1 MVDNNIFISSETSVI
16 DSLAVVKPVEFN
28 STPCTDLS
36 LNCSPEI
43 PISNFL
49 SGWAVKY
56 NISHNAVNGLLKGL
70 KTHKCFNYLS
80 VDSRTLIK
88 IPYNTSKEIRTVEPG
103 IYHHFGLANGI
114 LKHTPPNFDKIQVVV
129 GIDGLPLS
137 KNSNN
142 QFWPILAFS
151 LVEPPLA
158 QVVYLIGL
166 YYGKEKPH
174 YSNDFL
180 LDFVKE
186 AKDLISNGIL
196 INNIR
201 INVSIHV
208 LCCDAPAKSFVLKV
222 KYSGFSSCTRR
233 KIKVNI

>member
-16 DSLAVVKPVEFN
+16 DSLAVVKPVEFK

-70 KTHKCFNYLS
+70 KTHKCFNYLP

-114 LKHTPPNFDKIQVVV
+114 LKHPPPNFDKIQVVV

-137 KNSNN
+137 KSSNN
-142 QFWPILAFS
+142 QFWPILAFN

-158 QVVYLIGL
+158 KVVYLVGL

-174 YSNDFL
+174 NSNDFL

-186 AKDLISNGIL
+186 A
-196 INNIR
+196 
-201 INVSIHV
+201 
-208 LCCDAPAKSFVLKV
+208 
-222 KYSGFSSCTRR
+222 
-233 KIKVNI
+233 